1 MVKKELSEENIPRRR
16 CCRRPDD
23 GGKGESESEI
33 ANDARTAVAREE
45 TRKRQAISDFSNQL
59 HSYDGNK
66 CDPDPIYG
74 GSSPFIRR
82 TREQAIDL
90 ARNLQPD
97 GLTLYRVRFP
107 AWLNLYLNF
116 RRCPLCTGGCVI
128 RPRGQRHHLRPDR
141 IWFSV
146 FVFLPQKTTTPNAG
160 CKVQRKN
167 YYHTISHTEFKQF
180 GRTMTIKAPTKK
192 SYNVDVNCL
201 TMWPCKRATPRTDAV
216 Q

>member
-1 MVKKELSEENIPRRR
+1 MRANPKLQMTPEQRLREKKHVSGRLFPILAINST
-16 CCRRPDD
+16 
-23 GGKGESESEI
+23 
-33 ANDARTAVAREE
+33 RTMK
-45 TRKRQAISDFSNQL
+45 TNAIRIQYMEVPAL
-59 HSYDGNK
+59 LYVE
-66 CDPDPIYG
+66 
-74 GSSPFIRR
+74 